1 MFNMTFDIQVGKY
14 KLGLLSSVEV
24 RKSVDLLAGTCTII
38 LPGTVHNRA
47 LRIEDE
53 IKRGDPVTVKFGY
66 DDIANNKPEFEG
78 YLQEIATD
86 DGSITLK
93 CEDAL
98 YLTRKSV
105 KDTVFN
111 AVGLKKIAEYVCSE
125 IGGTLSVNCTYDFR
139 YDKFTIHNATGFD
152 VLKKLQ
158 EETKAN
164 IYIKDNVLH
173 IHPAYIEKFGEVKY
187 DFARNIEKSDLQ
199 YRRAEDRKYQVNV
212 EGIDADGKRVS
223 VTLGS
228 TGGDRR
234 SVKIYGVF
242 DKEMLKRRGEEEL
255 KYLVFD
261 GYEGSI
267 TTWLIPYVE
276 PGYSA
281 KIRDAEYEY
290 KDGTYYVVSVTTIFD
305 ENGGTRKVELG
316 RKLS

>member
-1 MFNMTFDIQVGKY
+1 MAFDIQVGKY

-24 RKSVDLLAGTCTII
+24 HKSVDLLADTCTII
-38 LPGTVHNRA
+38 LPGTVHNQA

-53 IKRGDPVTVKFGY
+53 IKRGDPVSVKFGY
-66 DDIANNKPEFEG
+66 DNITNSKPEFEG

-98 YLTRKSV
+98 YLTRKAV
-105 KDTVFN
+105 KDTVFSS
-111 AVGLKKIAEYVCSE
+111 AGVKKIAEYVCNE

-139 YDKFTIHNATGFD
+139 YDKFTINSATGFD

-164 IYIKDNVLH
+164 IYIKGNVLH

-199 YRRAEDRKYQVNV
+199 YRRAEDRKYQVEG
-212 EGIDADGKRVS
+212 EGIGADGKRVS
-223 VTLGS
+223 VTVGA

-242 DKEMLKRRGEEEL
+242 DKEMLKKRGEEEL

-267 TTWLIPYVE
+267 TTWLVPYVE

-281 KIRDAEYEY
+281 KIYDAEYEY
-290 KDGTYYVVSVTTIFD
+290 KKGTYYVVSVTTTFS
-305 ENGGTRKVELG
+305 ESGGARKVELG